1 MILTMSNFKQ
11 NIERILG
18 VLMLTLFVSNFIG
31 ITFFPHKHI
40 VSGKLIVHSHPFSST
55 ENHSHSANVLL
66 ILQQLSQFTTKTLA
80 TGVFILALSKI
91 CRILL
96 AFNEVTYPNSTLRH
110 FSFLRPPPV
119 NFTFF
124 EVN

>member
-1 MILTMSNFKQ
+1 VSNFKQ
-11 NIERILG
+11 NIQQILG
-18 VLMLTLFVSNFIG
+18 VLLLTLFVGYFIG

-66 ILQQLSQFTTKTLA
+66 ILQHLSQFKTKTLA
-80 TGVFILALSKI
+80 AGIFILALSKI
-91 CRILL
+91 CRMLL
-96 AFNEVTYPNSTLRH
+96 AFNEVTYPNSTLWH

-119 NFTFF
+119 NFVLS